1 MRLQTTA
8 VMLAA
13 GMSYRRLDI
22 ASLDALNGSG
32 VYYGSSTSEAPA
44 LEGRDVYIAGGANSS
59 GQAVE
64 PWK

>member
-13 GMSYRRLDI
+13 GTSYRRLDI

-32 VYYGSSTSEAPA
+32 VYYGSSASEAPA
-44 LEGRDVYIAGGANSS
+44 LKGRDVYIAGGANSS